1 MALTMTGGKGTSK
14 AKEASRF
21 NETTTR
27 GLSDRASGLLSG
39 GVDSLRGQSYS
50 PVDRARI
57 QDFQDPYARDVRDA
71 TMTQLGQDRSVA
83 FNQLDDRLAR
93 SGAFGDTR
101 RGIMEAEVA
110 GQFDRNAAATLAGLN
125 SAGYGQALGATMQE
139 NAGRNEYD
147 LGVQDLIT
155 RLLSM
160 YGNEGTD
167 TRSGTSSGTS
177 SGRTTNL
184 GFSLSPYGKQGG

>member
-1 MALTMTGGKGTSK
+1 MSVTMTGGKGTSK

-27 GLSDRASGLLSG
+27 RLSDRASGLLSG
-39 GVDSLRGQSYS
+39 GVDSLRE
-50 PVDRARI
+50 RAYGDLDMSRV

-71 TMTQLGQDRSVA
+71 TMSQLGQDRAVA
-83 FNQLDDRLAR
+83 YNQLDSRLAQ
-93 SGAFGDTR
+93 SGAFGDKR
-101 RGIMEAEVA
+101 RGIQEAEVA
-110 GQFDRNAAATLAGLN
+110 GQFDRTAASTLAGLN
-125 SAGYGQALGATMQE
+125 SANYGQALGAAMQE

-167 TRSGTSSGTS
+167 TRSGTSSGTR

-184 GFSLSPYGKQGG
+184 GFSFSPYGKQGG